1 MATSTTPL
9 LLPLAWAR
17 PDTSWSGLTDVFAG
31 TLLATLALPTGSRVR
46 TLPAT
51 LVARARQGADI
62 VPSPSAHEPVKT
74 DDGDVCPGEANG
86 VLPETTTNTTA
97 AAAATA
103 ATADLNATGTGTD
116 HHTPSPVTS
125 SFWLSLLQEKYTVWA
140 QADAALHPPQESN
153 SDPTAPMTT
162 TTGYDA
168 DDGRMKST
176 DGRGGGR
183 RTHEDTMEGAHDD
196 PALHPVGPKKKR
208 KGTGGNAHH
217 HATLAT
223 NRYAQDAALAEFDAE
238 RQWFLSEMTRRDQ
251 MLVNLRDLATPEG
264 QVALRA
270 YQRLAQAVA
279 ELGLDG
285 DTLTIAHQASE
296 VLLLMRP
303 EN

>member
-251 MLVNLRDLATPEG
+251 MLVNLRDRATPEG

-270 YQRLAQAVA
+270 YQRLAQAA
-279 ELGLDG
+279 DHGL
-285 DTLTIAHQASE
+285 HQPPLHARGRCG
-296 VLLLMRP
+296 VP
-303 EN
+303 